1 MEDLTIHIST
11 FLARW
16 KGKHLYVACSGGLD
30 STILLHL
37 VHSMNLPLTA
47 LHVNYHLRGEE
58 SNIDEEHLRNFCLS
72 RKIPILVKDVA
83 PNTIQSNLQSQA
95 REIRYSWFEEILD
108 NDPEGYILLA
118 HHREDQIET
127 FLLNLLRKSGVM
139 GLAAMPSINGRYL
152 RPLLHYSKSDLKE
165 YALENSIE
173 WREDRSNQSIK
184 YKRNLLRNVVIP
196 QIKEAIPSFEE
207 SVMIL
212 VNQFQEEQK
221 LLETSIAPIADKWR
235 ANAEVSIKDWKALNE
250 GEKCEL
256 LRQMDLQLPLIER
269 LNELTESIKGK
280 YIRTFKNRTEEVTI
294 VRDETSLRILNKPDE
309 SAIEIKMEV
318 VSSLPK
324 EFNKNSIYLDAE
336 KVSGELQLRPWVIGD
351 RMAPIGMKGS
361 KLISDI
367 IAEAKVPFEQK
378 EHVLVLCDDDHIHWC
393 VGLKVGR
400 HAIAT
405 PSSASIISYSIAS
418 ESPI

>member
-16 KGKHLYVACSGGLD
+16 KGKHMYVACSGGLD

-58 SNIDEEHLRNFCLS
+58 SNNDEEHLRNFCLS

-336 KVSGELQLRPWVIGD
+336 KISGELQLRPWVIGD